1 MGLNGTTRHP
11 EDGELYGR
19 GRHRTVLAAL
29 DDLGRDL
36 NRRRRGAKGPSRRAA
51 TIAAVTT
58 GTIAAGTA
66 AFALPGGDGTA
77 ARGTGASPDA
87 ASMLD
92 ADTASV
98 VDASIAAL
106 AYEVATP
113 TPVFTD
119 VSISTDQSTIKPNG
133 QVVFTV
139 RASEVGTNAPI
150 AGKSVRI
157 VVANGPQ
164 WQEAA
169 TLQTD
174 ANGVATISTRL
185 LSTTTVTA
193 VFDGASALRPSTAG
207 AATVTVKDPP
217 KPTASTAQVIPSNVP
232 GSSYGEKA
240 VYLASL
246 QKGKPYVYGATGP
259 YSFDCSGLVQYVYKQ
274 LGKNLPRTAQQQY
287 NATTRVPQAGKQPGD
302 LIFFGSPGNITHV
315 GIYAGSGYMW
325 AAPQTGGVVSLR
337 PIYSTT
343 YSVGRVL

>member
-1 MGLNGTTRHP
+1 MARYP
-11 EDGELYGR
+11 EDGDTDGR
-19 GRHRTVLAAL
+19 GRNRTVLAAL
-29 DDLGRDL
+29 DDFGRDVSRDVS
-36 NRRRRGAKGPSRRAA
+36 RRRRTPGKSPSRRAA

-58 GTIAAGTA
+58 GTIAASTA
-66 AFALPGGDGTA
+66 AFAFPGADNTATLDTGVPTDAAAMTA
-77 ARGTGASPDA
+77 ADSQV
-87 ASMLD
+87 M
-92 ADTASV
+92 
-98 VDASIAAL
+98 VDASIASL
-106 AYEVATP
+106 AREVAAP

-119 VSISTDQSTIKPNG
+119 VSITTDQQTIQPNG

-139 RASEVGTNAPI
+139 RAAELGTGAPV
-150 AGKSVRI
+150 AGQPVRV

-193 VFDGASALRPSTAG
+193 VFDGTGALRPSTAG

-217 KPTASTAQVIPSNVP
+217 RPTSLVSQVIPSNVP

-246 QKGKPYVYGATGP
+246 QKGKPYVYGSTGP
-259 YSFDCSGLVQYVYKQ
+259 YSFDCSGLVQYVYRQ
-274 LGKNLPRTAQQQY
+274 LGKNLPRVAQSQY

-315 GIYAGSGYMW
+315 GIYAGNGYMW